1 MQNDLLQRGSDFCR
15 FLFNVKS
22 IKNIGKTL
30 SMTMFSGG
38 VALRI
43 LP

>member
-22 IKNIGKTL
+22 IKDIGKTL
-30 SMTMFSGG
+30 TMTMFSGG
-38 VALRI
+38 G
-43 LP
+43 